1 MRRLSQ
7 PSVKTFNLLSIGQR
21 GVGKTVFLA
30 GSYAQL
36 QANSLQTNS
45 LQTNSSQSIV
55 KNSFT
60 VGNQSSDSS
69 PSSFWFEC
77 QDEDMQA
84 NLTKILNYVEQTGLY
99 PPATIKVTDFNFRL
113 QQRTTQQIETVCQ
126 FRWWDIPG
134 EYSNL
139 RHDEFQTFV
148 LASHAC
154 CVFVNAR
161 SLIHDPDYALSLQD
175 SFNQVVAIS
184 SLVQQYGLKYASAL
198 ILTQCDLLEPEEIA
212 QLETKL
218 QPLIRRLDS
227 IKANYRLFYSAI
239 PIKAIDGHFAIEA
252 NGAADSLLWLLMEL
266 NKHYRSQP
274 ERNLASTL
282 SEKRVKQRFPPR
294 LQRLIVVLSLT
305 GIGLVGVGILLS
317 FGLSFV
323 NQPPAPL
330 PNQEQEQ
337 RSP

>member
-1 MRRLSQ
+1 MRRLSQPQ

-36 QANSLQTNS
+36 QANSS
-45 LQTNSSQSIV
+45 PANSSPANSSRV
-55 KNSFT
+55 KPSFA

-77 QDEDMQA
+77 QDEKMQV
-84 NLTKILNYVEQTGLY
+84 NLMKILNYIEQTGLY

-134 EYSNL
+134 EYCNL
-139 RHDEFQTFV
+139 SHDEFQTLV
-148 LASHAC
+148 LTSHAC

-161 SLIHDPDYALSLQD
+161 SLIHDLDYVLSLQD
-175 SFNQVVAIS
+175 SFNQVVAIA

-218 QPLIRRLDS
+218 QPLIQRLNS

-239 PIKAIDGHFAIEA
+239 PIKAIDGHFAIDA
-252 NGAADSLLWLLMEL
+252 NGAADSLLWLLTEL

-274 ERNLASTL
+274 ERNLASAL

-294 LQRLIVVLSLT
+294 LQRLIVVLTLT
-305 GIGLVGVGILLS
+305 GIGLMGVGILLS
-317 FGLSFV
+317 LGLNFV
-323 NQPPAPL
+323 NSTPTPL
-330 PNQEQEQ
+330 PNQEQ